1 MSLFFQYIVKLS
13 ISLAVVYL
21 FYHFLLR
28 RLTLYN
34 SKRWYLLL
42 YSFAS
47 FLIPLINITSVVKD
61 ENFEASPIVGYIPAV
76 AGGISANNS
85 HLPQVVSYQDMRLA
99 GQCTLALL
107 VIGMAVMMLR
117 LIIQYL
123 SFLKIKRSSK
133 LLLNER
139 VRIFQVNSEIIPF
152 TIGNSI
158 FINQHLHTE
167 DELKEIIHHEFIH
180 VKQNHTVDIFL
191 SELLCVINWY
201 NPFAW
206 LIRRAIKEN
215 LEFIADSKVLETGLD
230 RKQYQRLLLKVIGI
244 SKFSIS
250 TQFNFSSLK
259 KRIAMMNKK
268 QSAKSQLLKLLLLLP
283 VLGIV
288 LLAFRNPRTS
298 VVRSEDYKY
307 ATIYIDTI
315 PAPPASPTPAIADK
329 NPLNEFLKKNPTV
342 KDAYVRNG
350 SLVIELKSGKKE
362 TYNIQDKAAFAAA
375 EKKYGKIPLPPAP
388 PLPPSAPTRP
398 ALPEDVKSITIT
410 EEKAVVVLSN
420 GKLEEYELRQP
431 EEHMAFDKK
440 YRQSKPMLEEETRK
454 LQEEKMELALKFD
467 DMVRRREDRAKDK
480 NELRQRYL
488 EELNELRE
496 RRGEDMERKAKETEE
511 QLELSQQKLQRE
523 IEQNEQ
529 LRRREFENAIKQE
542 GADVD
547 KLRKEYESKRGEDM
561 RRKDMQLR
569 KEAKE
574 GEMQL
579 RSMKEEFERADHA
592 QADQFE
598 REHKDMMNDMRQLQ
612 DEKESMELKLQ
623 LDSRNLSKEDK
634 QRVIS
639 RLQEQ
644 KAELNKMV
652 DDLKARQIQL
662 NKQIQDL
669 QKSEK
674 KKS

>member
-13 ISLAVVYL
+13 ISLGVVYL

-28 RLTLYN
+28 RLTFYN

-61 ENFEASPIVGYIPAV
+61 ENFEASAIADYIPAV
-76 AGGISANNS
+76 AGGISANNR

-191 SELLCVINWY
+191 SELLCVVNWY

-283 VLGIV
+283 VLGI
-288 LLAFRNPRTS
+288 A
-298 VVRSEDYKY
+298 
-307 ATIYIDTI
+307 
-315 PAPPASPTPAIADK
+315 
-329 NPLNEFLKKNPTV
+329 
-342 KDAYVRNG
+342 
-350 SLVIELKSGKKE
+350 
-362 TYNIQDKAAFAAA
+362 
-375 EKKYGKIPLPPAP
+375 
-388 PLPPSAPTRP
+388 
-398 ALPEDVKSITIT
+398 
-410 EEKAVVVLSN
+410 
-420 GKLEEYELRQP
+420 
-431 EEHMAFDKK
+431 
-440 YRQSKPMLEEETRK
+440 
-454 LQEEKMELALKFD
+454 
-467 DMVRRREDRAKDK
+467 
-480 NELRQRYL
+480 
-488 EELNELRE
+488 
-496 RRGEDMERKAKETEE
+496 
-511 QLELSQQKLQRE
+511 
-523 IEQNEQ
+523 
-529 LRRREFENAIKQE
+529 
-542 GADVD
+542 
-547 KLRKEYESKRGEDM
+547 
-561 RRKDMQLR
+561 
-569 KEAKE
+569 
-574 GEMQL
+574 
-579 RSMKEEFERADHA
+579 
-592 QADQFE
+592 
-598 REHKDMMNDMRQLQ
+598 
-612 DEKESMELKLQ
+612 
-623 LDSRNLSKEDK
+623 
-634 QRVIS
+634 
-639 RLQEQ
+639 
-644 KAELNKMV
+644 
-652 DDLKARQIQL
+652 
-662 NKQIQDL
+662 
-669 QKSEK
+669 
-674 KKS
+674 